1 MSLAVEQEPRTAERA
16 GSRGGGRLTSL
27 DWARG
32 WMILTHLASVSVL
45 VPVPEQLRHPVW
57 LGVTF
62 FDVIFPLFV
71 GLSGC
76 GLAFAYSRRVSGW
89 VTARRA
95 VVLIGVG
102 LAYTAIVTRATDLSE
117 LRLAG
122 PLQVYGVLTVVVALL
137 HLVLRSIRAW
147 TLTTVGVAVLWMAVF
162 WGYHSQCP
170 TGAPTR
176 SCNLSAA
183 VDLRLL
189 PPGNLYRGGELGHD
203 PEGLIVIVGCL
214 ITMLAGVTAGK
225 VLLSRKSPTDII
237 AHLLTW
243 SATLLALGL
252 VAMQLVDPFKR
263 LWTPSFALLTAVVVL
278 SMLVLGYLL
287 HDRPATGWWA
297 RHRDALAQPFVALGR
312 NALLVYFG
320 SYLLIHEILVN
331 GSPTWG
337 SRIAQAD
344 WPWGNPRV
352 TFVLAY
358 VAAWWLLAWVLHRR
372 RTYLHA

>member
-1 MSLAVEQEPRTAERA
+1 MTAAAPARPSA
-16 GSRGGGRLTSL
+16 RLTSL

-32 WMILTHLASVSVL
+32 WMILIHLTSVSVL
-45 VPVPEQLRHPVW
+45 APVPEQLRHPAW

-95 VVLIGVG
+95 VVLITVG
-102 LAYTAIVTRATDLSE
+102 LVYTAIVTRATDLSE

-137 HLVLRSIRAW
+137 HLVLRSVRAW
-147 TLTTVGVAVLWMAVF
+147 TLTTIGVAVVWTTVF
-162 WGYHSQCP
+162 WTYHSGCP
-170 TGAPTR
+170 TGGPTR
-176 SCNLSAA
+176 TCNLSAA

-189 PPGNLYRGGELGHD
+189 PAGNLYLGGDLGHD
-203 PEGLIVIVGCL
+203 PEGLIAIVGCL
-214 ITMLAGVTAGK
+214 VTMLVGVTAGK
-225 VLLSRKSPTDII
+225 VLLTHKPPREAVT
-237 AHLLTW
+237 HLLTW
-243 SATLLALGL
+243 AGTVLVLGL
-252 VAMQLVDPFKR
+252 VALPLVAPFKR
-263 LWTPSFALLTAVVVL
+263 LWTPSFALLTAVVVVA
-278 SMLVLGYLL
+278 MLVLGYLL
-287 HDRPATGWWA
+287 HDRPTTGWWA
-297 RHRDALAQPFVALGR
+297 RSRDALAQPFVALGR

-337 SRIAQAD
+337 SRIARLD
-344 WPWGNPRV
+344 WPWSHPRL
-352 TFVLAY
+352 TFVLVY
-358 VAAWWLLAWVLHRR
+358 VGAWWAVAWLLHRR
-372 RTYLHA
+372 RIYIHA